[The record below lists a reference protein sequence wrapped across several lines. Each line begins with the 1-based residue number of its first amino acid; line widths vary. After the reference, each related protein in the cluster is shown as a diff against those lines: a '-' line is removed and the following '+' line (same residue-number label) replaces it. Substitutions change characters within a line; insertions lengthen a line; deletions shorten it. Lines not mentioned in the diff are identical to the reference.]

1 MKFKNDAVVYA
12 FDADFMLQL
21 SFVKQIR
28 ELLFLNFSPLSDVRI
43 LGIPNCIKIFIKNK
57 SLLAS
62 L

>member
-1 MKFKNDAVVYA
+1 MKFKNDAVLDA

-21 SFVKQIR
+21 S
-28 ELLFLNFSPLSDVRI
+28 LFLNFFPLSDVRI